1 MDDAQAVA
9 ALLRRCLAGDA
20 AAWERL
26 VEQNNRRIFNLCYR
40 FTGSRDEAEDLTQEV
55 FIKMYRT
62 LSSYDVQRGA
72 FTTWVTTVTR
82 NLLVDHFR
90 KRKMDR
96 MTDSL
101 DAGSGPEEEGLSLAE
116 KLADGGVAPD
126 RHVGRRET
134 QELVQQA
141 LGKLSPE
148 LREAV
153 ILRDLQ
159 DMDYKE
165 IARAL
170 NVPEGTVK
178 SRINRGRTELARLL
192 ARTHRQVN

>member
-9 ALLRRCLAGDA
+9 VLLRRCLAGDA

-96 MTDSL
+96 MTESL

-141 LGKLSPE
+141 LQKLSPE

-192 ARTHRQVN
+192 QRTHRQVN

>member
-20 AAWERL
+20 AAWEKL

-82 NLLVDHFR
+82 NLLVDNFR

-96 MTDSL
+96 MTESL

-116 KLADGGVAPD
+116 PGFRLCHLAPG
-126 RHVGRRET
+126 
-134 QELVQQA
+134 
-141 LGKLSPE
+141 LGC
-148 LREAV
+148 
-153 ILRDLQ
+153 
-159 DMDYKE
+159 
-165 IARAL
+165 
-170 NVPEGTVK
+170 
-178 SRINRGRTELARLL
+178 RGL
-192 ARTHRQVN
+192 

>member
-96 MTDSL
+96 MTESL

-141 LGKLSPE
+141 LQKLSPE

-192 ARTHRQVN
+192 QRTHRQVN